1 MIFKDY
7 YKILGF
13 DDNKANLEQIKIAY
27 REQAKKYHPDVNG
40 ANRNTEERF
49 KDINEAYKTLS
60 NSSARRKYDRAWNVN
75 IGRRKNREKFGDK
88 SEETDSFKDSL
99 FGMFFGYT
107 PKYKKEKKGEEVG
120 AKKGED
126 VETGIEITLEEAFYG
141 KTKKISLRTVKGNLK
156 TITVKVPAGIRNNER
171 IRLIG
176 QGKKGPKD
184 EKPGDL
190 FIKVKVL
197 ENDRFTLKGYDL
209 YTKAL
214 VTPWEAALGSKIKI
228 QGIDEEEE
236 IEIKEGTTSGEEI
249 IVENK
254 GFKDGKG
261 RRGNLICEIQIM
273 IPKKISEE
281 EAKKYRELQKISKFN
296 PRKTKLQ
303 ENQLNAVDIL

>member
-13 DDNKANLEQIKIAY
+13 DDNKANAEQIKIAY

-40 ANRNTEERF
+40 VNRNTEERF
-49 KDINEAYKTLS
+49 KDINEAYRILS
-60 NSSARRKYDRAWNVN
+60 DSASRRKYDRAWNVN

-88 SEETDSFKDSL
+88 SAKTDSFKDSL
-99 FGMFFGYT
+99 FGMFFGYA
-107 PKYKKEKKGEEVG
+107 PKRKKEKKQEETG

-126 VETGIEITLEEAFYG
+126 VETEIEITLEEAFYG

-156 TITVKVPAGIRNNER
+156 TITVKIPAGIRNKER

-190 FIKVKVL
+190 LIKVKVL
-197 ENDRFTLKGYDL
+197 ENDRFTLKGYNL

-214 VTPWEAALGSKIKI
+214 ITPWEAVLGAKIKI
-228 QGIDEEEE
+228 QGIDDEEE
-236 IEIKEGTTSGEEI
+236 IEIKAGTTSGEKVI
-249 IVENK
+249 LENK
-254 GFKDGKG
+254 GFRDGKG
-261 RRGNLICEIQIM
+261 RRGNLICEVQIM
-273 IPKKISEE
+273 VPKEISEE
-281 EAKKYRELQKISKFN
+281 EKKKYIELQKISAFN
-296 PRKTKLQ
+296 PRKSVPRKTIKCS
-303 ENQLNAVDIL
+303 

>member
-13 DDNKANLEQIKIAY
+13 DDNKANAEQIKIAY
-27 REQAKKYHPDVNG
+27 REQAKRYHPDVNG

-49 KDINEAYKTLS
+49 KDINEAYRILS
-60 NSSARRKYDRAWNVN
+60 DTTTRRKYDRAWNVN
-75 IGRRKNREKFGDK
+75 IGRRKNREKYGNKEDK
-88 SEETDSFKDSL
+88 SDSIKDGL
-99 FGMFFGYT
+99 FGMFFGYA
-107 PKYKKEKKGEEVG
+107 PKKNKKQEEETG

-126 VETGIEITLEEAFYG
+126 VETEIEITLEEAFYG
-141 KTKKISLRTVKGNLK
+141 KTKKISLRTVSGNLK
-156 TITVKVPAGIRNNER
+156 TITVKVPAGIRNKER

-197 ENDRFTLKGYDL
+197 ENNKFTLKGYDL
-209 YTKAL
+209 HTKAFI
-214 VTPWEAALGSKIKI
+214 TPWEAALGGQIEV
-228 QGIDEEEE
+228 QGIDDIEK
-236 IEIKEGTTSGEEI
+236 IEIGSGTTSGKEI
-249 IVENK
+249 IVEDK

-273 IPKKISEE
+273 IPEQISEE

-296 PRKTKLQ
+296 PREITK
-303 ENQLNAVDIL
+303 NVVDIL

>member
-13 DDNKANLEQIKIAY
+13 DDNKVDSEQIKIAY

-49 KDINEAYKTLS
+49 KDINEAYRILS
-60 NSSARRKYDRAWNVN
+60 NQATRKKYDRAWNVN

-88 SEETDSFKDSL
+88 SEKTDSFKDSL
-99 FGMFFGYT
+99 FGMFFGYK
-107 PKYKKEKKGEEVG
+107 PKYKKEEKEEKLGV
-120 AKKGED
+120 KKGED
-126 VETGIEITLEEAFYG
+126 VETEIEITLEEAFYG
-141 KTKKISLRTVKGNLK
+141 KTKKISLRTVSGNLK
-156 TITVKVPAGIRNNER
+156 TITVKVPAGIRNKER

-197 ENDRFTLKGYDL
+197 ENNRFILRGYDL

-214 VTPWEAALGSKIKI
+214 ITPWEAALGNKIKI
-228 QGIDEEEE
+228 QGIDDTEE
-236 IEIKEGTTSGEEI
+236 IEIKRGMTSGEQI
-249 IVENK
+249 IIENK

-273 IPKKISEE
+273 IPKEISEKE
-281 EAKKYRELQKISKFN
+281 IEKYRELQTISTYN
-296 PRKTKLQ
+296 PRKT
-303 ENQLNAVDIL
+303 VG